1 MKRYPP
7 YLPPVL
13 ITPAVAAALIE
24 DLGAAG
30 DITTLATLAPDAVA
44 AAVMNSRAHGVIA
57 GMELARAAFG
67 AMQAGLVFEA
77 LVADGDTVMPGQD
90 IARISGNARA
100 IMSAERVALN
110 YLCHMSGIASHTAQF
125 VAAVAG
131 TKAQVCDTRKT
142 TPGLRA
148 FEKYAVR
155 CGGGSNHRFG
165 LDDAVLIKDN
175 HIAVAGGV
183 RAAVA
188 QARAYAGHLVAI
200 EVEVDR
206 LNQLAEALDMGV
218 AAVLLDNMTTAQL
231 REAVALNVGRAKL
244 EASGGVTLDTVA
256 EIAATGVDYISTS
269 RITMA
274 AGTLDIG
281 LDIDLAARA

>member
-1 MKRYPP
+1 MKPYPP

-13 ITPAVAAALIE
+13 IAPAVAAALVE

-30 DITTLATLAPDAVA
+30 DLTSLSTLAPGSQAVG
-44 AAVMNSRAHGVIA
+44 VMNSRQNGVIA
-57 GMELARAAFG
+57 GLDFARAAFA
-67 AMQAGLVFEA
+67 AMEAGLVFEA
-77 LVADGDTVMPGQD
+77 LVGDGDTVQPDQD
-90 IARISGNARA
+90 VARISGDARA

-110 YLCHMSGIASHTAQF
+110 YLCHLSGIASHTARF

-131 TKAQVCDTRKT
+131 TKARICDTRKT

-165 LDDAVLIKDN
+165 LDDAILIKDN

-183 RAAVA
+183 RAAVER
-188 QARAYAGHLVAI
+188 ARAYAGHLVSI

-206 LNQLAEALDMGV
+206 LDQMVEALDLGV
-218 AAVLLDNMTTAQL
+218 AAVLLDNMSNAQL
-231 REAVALNVGRAKL
+231 VDAVALNKGRAKL
-244 EASGGVTLDTVA
+244 EASGGVTLGSVA
-256 EIAATGVDYISTS
+256 GIAATGVDYISTS

-281 LDIDLAARA
+281 LDIQIN